1 MNCKQLMADTENTD
15 AKQKPW
21 LFQPGQSGNPAGK
34 PKGAKHRLQEDFVKD
49 VQAAWETSGPAAI
62 DAMIADKPGDFV
74 KMVASLMPKEA
85 TLTIN
90 DHSELTDAEL
100 ADRVRALAAQL
111 APFLADG
118 TGAASTIDASEA
130 GKAIASRV
138 H

>member
-1 MNCKQLMADTENTD
+1 MTDDTPENTGTIRRD
-15 AKQKPW
+15 VATR
-21 LFQPGQSGNPAGK
+21 FQPGNPGK
-34 PKGAKHRLQEDFVKD
+34 PKGARHKLQEDFVKD
-49 VQAAWETSGPAAI
+49 VQAAWEVSGPKAI
-62 DAMIADKPGDFV
+62 IDMIADKPGDFV
-74 KMVASLMPKEA
+74 KMVAGLMPKEA

-118 TGAASTIDASEA
+118 AGTATTVDAGEAGAALAT
-130 GKAIASRV
+130 RV